1 MLQPL
6 APEKLRTTCDPATLG
21 FQTTA
26 DLSPLEEFIDQETA
40 IGAITSALEQ
50 PAHGHNLI
58 VVNPQGVSRTSVLLH
73 RMRDIVRRG
82 RPGFASED
90 LCLIFNFDDPRKP
103 KWLRMPA
110 GRGRVFSQTVA
121 RCVTALFAELPETI
135 KAVDEETSEEAEK
148 AVRDLCGGFEQKYRA
163 LGVPVH
169 IQIERGKLSALLVD
183 SAQPD
188 QGIDPEDWIAQGRD
202 PGEQAA
208 RQTAIAA
215 LNEDLANLFAQAREA
230 ASRVQRAAG
239 RHKRAAVRRLLFA
252 HFGPRFRD
260 FPEAKEYLTGIQDFV
275 AQSLD
280 PLLYFASRNGE
291 ETPRELMLP
300 FQVNVVVDR
309 TVENGEP
316 PVINELNVTFPRLFG
331 EITGEHRGNVV
342 VTDHTKISGGA
353 LLEASG
359 GVLVLDA
366 LKIFTSPALW
376 PKLIATLEAGE
387 LKIGDFHQYAGM
399 PISFPIEPDPVS
411 IDTKVVLVFSDWL
424 YYEALRVPPIAEK
437 LQKLFRVKAE
447 FVGKTKRT
455 PAVERQYAEFLAM
468 CAEREGLLPF
478 SAGAVAKFIEHGSRT
493 ADHQNEISLQ
503 LSEMKTLALEA
514 NRAARDRQK
523 TPVLAANEQAA
534 SEWQSVNADDVRS
547 AMTARE
553 LRISRVREMFYDNF
567 RNGTFLFKPTREE
580 VARVYGLA
588 VYSSGEIRFGVPM
601 AITALNW
608 AKPDGGVVSIDRK
621 AELGGPILGK
631 ATDII
636 AAWLMAR
643 YAKDKPFRRGVTIV
657 FEQSYGAEGDSA
669 SIAEVTAVLSS
680 LSGLPIRQNLAVTG
694 SMNQLGEVQP
704 IGGVNEKVEGFYD
717 VCAATHGIENKGVV
731 IPAPNAQHLMVRE
744 DVVEACGNGK
754 FSVYAVS
761 RIEEAVEILFGLP
774 IEEVDKRI
782 RAALNSRKRFPLK
795 LPRFGQRR

>member
-1 MLQPL
+1 
-6 APEKLRTTCDPATLG
+6 
-21 FQTTA
+21 
-26 DLSPLEEFIDQETA
+26 
-40 IGAITSALEQ
+40 
-50 PAHGHNLI
+50 
-58 VVNPQGVSRTSVLLH
+58 
-73 RMRDIVRRG
+73 VR
-82 RPGFASED
+82 
-90 LCLIFNFDDPRKP
+90 N
-103 KWLRMPA
+103 
-110 GRGRVFSQTVA
+110 
-121 RCVTALFAELPETI
+121 
-135 KAVDEETSEEAEK
+135 
-148 AVRDLCGGFEQKYRA
+148 LCGDFEQKYRA

-169 IQIERGKLSALLVD
+169 IQVERGKLSVLLID
-183 SAQPD
+183 PAQPN

-208 RQTAIAA
+208 RRTAINA
-215 LNEDLANLFAQAREA
+215 LNEDMGNLFVQARA
-230 ASRVQRAAG
+230 AAGRVQRAAG

-260 FPEAKEYLTGIQDFV
+260 FPEAKEYLTGIQYFV
-275 AQSLD
+275 TQSLD
-280 PLLYFASRNGE
+280 PLLYFASRNDE

-309 TVENGEP
+309 AAENGEP

-424 YYEALRVPPIAEK
+424 YNEALRIPPIAEK

-493 ADHQNEISLQ
+493 ADHQGEISLQ
-503 LSEMKTLALEA
+503 LSETKTLALEA
-514 NRAARDRQK
+514 NRVAQTRLTGFRTLEADRDDFVDLGGDRVV
-523 TPVLAANEQAA
+523 T
-534 SEWQSVNADDVRS
+534 ADDVRG
-547 AMTARE
+547 AMRERE
-553 LRISRVREMFYDNF
+553 LRVSRVREMFYDNF

-588 VYSSGEIRFGVPM
+588 VYSTGEIRFGIPM

-717 VCAATHGIENKGVV
+717 VCVATHGIENKGVV

-774 IEEVDKRI
+774 IGEVDKRI